1 MRLSYLILIGLTRYR
16 QREASL
22 QSLSPANA
30 YFIVD
35 PVTVEKPIR
44 SSRRQPGLENNFHPL
59 KGSEISGGTR

>member
-44 SSRRQPGLENNFHPL
+44 SILTGPHGLVHL
-59 KGSEISGGTR
+59 S